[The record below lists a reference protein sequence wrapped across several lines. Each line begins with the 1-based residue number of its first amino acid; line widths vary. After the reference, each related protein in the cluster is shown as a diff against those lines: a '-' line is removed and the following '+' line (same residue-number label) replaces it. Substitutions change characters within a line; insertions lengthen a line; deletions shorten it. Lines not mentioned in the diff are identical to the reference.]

1 MLLIYFPL
9 LLNPSAACS
18 PRCRRPPL
26 PQPSLLPP
34 APASSSVVAPAA
46 FLCHVIQG
54 YSPSTVIASSS
65 AVVDSASSNHTCYL
79 SPLAI
84 AVSPRLLLHPLVV
97 IALFLPLLSVII
109 FHRAIYPALVS
120 CSPPV
125 ATNRSLDTLLV
136 PLLHLWCFAT
146 ITAAQPSTAH
156 NHCSSDPVATHF
168 FLCQPRYRWL
178 PTLPPIA
185 T

>member
-109 FHRAIYPALVS
+109 FQ
-120 CSPPV
+120 SP
-125 ATNRSLDTLLV
+125 LV
-136 PLLHLWCFAT
+136 PATTADQHLPPLQSV
-146 ITAAQPSTAH
+146 TAALFLPLLSTDVSH
-156 NHCSSDPVATHF
+156 VMIN
-168 FLCQPRYRWL
+168 
-178 PTLPPIA
+178 
-185 T
+185 